1 MWALASSPRVGGEG
15 GRRAFARPKE
25 LHATAL
31 LIYSR
36 WAPSKAV
43 LTTRRKAACRGFRN
57 SSNQQASRCR
67 RVEAILFQPTH
78 GCQAVGTPLELSR
91 HGSYSQGFKASLIR
105 HQPCSLCQGLGDW
118 LTTSQYCHQGAGAP
132 SSHSRHR
139 NQCQALNNHF
149 AHPQSQWQSLNARPR
164 HRLFLRAQSRHYSRT
179 SVAGQRCPFLPWGS
193 QRLAAFAPAN
203 RVGTY
208 RDRATSVPVG
218 TECHVVDLRSD
229 AVTRPSLE
237 MRQAMAQ
244 AEVGHDDYDE
254 DPTVKE
260 LQSVVADLLGM
271 EAALFVPSA
280 TMANLIAVM
289 CHCRRRGAQLLLGR
303 ESHIHVFEHGG
314 VAQVAGVHSEIL
326 QDLPDGLLSLDE
338 LEHKI
343 QQSHASRYHPHPE
356 LICLENTHCSAGGRV
371 LPLKYL
377 QQVHQLAQ
385 QYGMRIHM
393 DGARVLNAAVALGV
407 LPTCISQHCDS
418 ISLCV
423 SKGVGAPSGALLA
436 GSRELITEAWRV
448 RKLLGGGMCQAG
460 VLAAAA
466 LVGLSRVEETL
477 QRDHDNARRFA
488 QGICE
493 HGSPLCSIN
502 PALVETNIVMV
513 TVLAQWLS
521 PAKLCEL
528 MEAVTVE
535 EVAATGQA
543 ISVQLF
549 PWGKRCLRAVWHS
562 DISTHDTQRVEKKW
576 RFVLDKCEQE
586 HAGTL

>member
-314 VAQVAGVHSEIL
+314 VAQV
-326 QDLPDGLLSLDE
+326 
-338 LEHKI
+338 
-343 QQSHASRYHPHPE
+343 
-356 LICLENTHCSAGGRV
+356 
-371 LPLKYL
+371 
-377 QQVHQLAQ
+377 HQLAQ